1 MVIYTNFFNLSRN
14 FVSIYPSNILPAR
27 FPTPTFDYTLN
38 RARERKA
45 TRKLA
50 IRRP

>member
-27 FPTPTFDYTLN
+27 FPTPTFDYT
-38 RARERKA
+38 RAHSVV
-45 TRKLA
+45 TC
-50 IRRP
+50 

>member
-27 FPTPTFDYTLN
+27 FPTPTFDYTRLLTTKLS
-38 RARERKA
+38 RAR
-45 TRKLA
+45 
-50 IRRP
+50 